1 MSKQDICIL
10 IVVRSNKGKSG
21 PSRIDVANGKH
32 AAHYKFMQIFFLGK
46 MKSDFDVGKA
56 LFCVADGIVDDRKME
71 RGEVEKL

>member
-1 MSKQDICIL
+1 MQCA
-10 IVVRSNKGKSG
+10 
-21 PSRIDVANGKH
+21 ANYGKH